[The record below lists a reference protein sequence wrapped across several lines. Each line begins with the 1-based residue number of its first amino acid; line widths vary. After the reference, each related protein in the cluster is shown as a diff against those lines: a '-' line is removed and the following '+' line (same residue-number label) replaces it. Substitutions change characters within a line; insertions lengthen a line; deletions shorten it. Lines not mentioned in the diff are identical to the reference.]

1 MISGQFRTFGMFFT
15 HAFSW
20 FSFYAFWEWQHPW
33 IFDGSL
39 FTGAF
44 HQNIGSWSN
53 ISFSAFSPLC
63 QSHSFVTLY
72 KLSAVSQSDKVL
84 ISNFWRFDIKLH
96 LRHSSTSTIF
106 LWSQMSIKISLLKF
120 ELHGIPF
127 KRMVLTRF
135 KSKISLIWKM
145 CSKVFE
151 PQGSGRDQ
159 IIFSYRVPQKKPSL
173 SEISCGKYYSGWRE
187 FIWSI
192 LDISRCVARYNHIS
206 ETLIVITK
214 HRKNCECCPVS
225 QLIVR

>member
-1 MISGQFRTFGMFFT
+1 MYKKTKSPIDQETKKRVPYCDFRAVSHLWDVFYTCLFLVLVLCLLGM
-15 HAFSW
+15 AASLDLRRV
-20 FSFYAFWEWQHPW
+20 SFY
-33 IFDGSL
+33 GSVPPEYREL
-39 FTGAF
+39 IKHFPF
-44 HQNIGSWSN
+44 RLL
-53 ISFSAFSPLC
+53 SFKPLC

-159 IIFSYRVPQKKPSL
+159 IIFSYF
-173 SEISCGKYYSGWRE
+173 WR
-187 FIWSI
+187 FSPNYFPTKI
-192 LDISRCVARYNHIS
+192 LMLMLMCD
-206 ETLIVITK
+206 
-214 HRKNCECCPVS
+214 
-225 QLIVR
+225 

>member
-1 MISGQFRTFGMFFT
+1 MLCTKRLKVQLTKRPKREFHIVISGQFRTFGMFFT

-159 IIFSYRVPQKKPSL
+159 IIFSYF
-173 SEISCGKYYSGWRE
+173 WR
-187 FIWSI
+187 FSPNYFPTKI
-192 LDISRCVARYNHIS
+192 LMLMLVCD
-206 ETLIVITK
+206 
-214 HRKNCECCPVS
+214 
-225 QLIVR
+225 